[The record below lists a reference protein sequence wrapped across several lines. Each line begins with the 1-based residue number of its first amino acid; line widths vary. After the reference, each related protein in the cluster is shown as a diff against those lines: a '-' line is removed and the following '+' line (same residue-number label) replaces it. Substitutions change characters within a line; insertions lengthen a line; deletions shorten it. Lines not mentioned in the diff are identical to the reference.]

1 MKYYRTWVL
10 LLTLWFALLQT
21 IAPLMHAHA
30 AGDTAAD
37 DGPHM
42 HMVDIPALHVDT
54 AETSKHPFHWHVH
67 SNKSHGQIIGLG
79 QAISESNTWSSLID
93 AYANVWLTALLS
105 IEQEPQKSETNGTD
119 LFRPISSFIIFAISF
134 DILLLPPRY
143 LIFLFLRFHR
153 VLS

>member
-42 HMVDIPALHVDT
+42 HMVDIPALHAEA

-79 QAISESNTWSSLID
+79 QAISESNTWLSLID
-93 AYANVWLTALLS
+93 AYANLWLTALLPS
-105 IEQEPQKSETNGTD
+105 FFLLSLCLLP
-119 LFRPISSFIIFAISF
+119 LFRQFERHKNDSAHHHPP
-134 DILLLPPRY
+134 LLRHSPRGPP
-143 LIFLFLRFHR
+143 LA
-153 VLS
+153 

>member
-42 HMVDIPALHVDT
+42 HMVDIPVLHADA
-54 AETSKHPFHWHVH
+54 AETTKHPFHWHVH

-79 QAISESNTWSSLID
+79 QAISESNTWLSLID
-93 AYANVWLTALLS
+93 AYANLWLTALLPS
-105 IEQEPQKSETNGTD
+105 FFLLSLCLLP
-119 LFRPISSFIIFAISF
+119 LFRQFERQKNDSTHQS
-134 DILLLPPRY
+134 PPLTRHSPRGPP
-143 LIFLFLRFHR
+143 LA
-153 VLS
+153 

>member
-93 AYANVWLTALLS
+93 AYANVWLTALLPS
-105 IEQEPQKSETNGTD
+105 FFLLSLCLLP
-119 LFRPISSFIIFAISF
+119 LFRQFERQENDSTQQH
-134 DILLLPPRY
+134 PPLTRHSPRGPP
-143 LIFLFLRFHR
+143 LA
-153 VLS
+153 

>member
-1 MKYYRTWVL
+1 M

-42 HMVDIPALHVDT
+42 HMVDIPALHAEAT
-54 AETSKHPFHWHVH
+54 ETSKHPFHWHVH

-79 QAISESNTWSSLID
+79 QAISESNTWLSLID
-93 AYANVWLTALLS
+93 AYANLWLTALLPS
-105 IEQEPQKSETNGTD
+105 FFLLSLCLLP
-119 LFRPISSFIIFAISF
+119 LFRQFERQKNDSAHHH
-134 DILLLPPRY
+134 PP
-143 LIFLFLRFHR
+143 LIRHSPRGPPLA
-153 VLS
+153 

>member
-1 MKYYRTWVL
+1 MKSYRTWVL

-93 AYANVWLTALLS
+93 AYANVWLTALLPS
-105 IEQEPQKSETNGTD
+105 FFLLSLCLLP
-119 LFRPISSFIIFAISF
+119 LFRQFERQKNDSTQQH
-134 DILLLPPRY
+134 PPFTRHSPRGPP
-143 LIFLFLRFHR
+143 LA
-153 VLS
+153 